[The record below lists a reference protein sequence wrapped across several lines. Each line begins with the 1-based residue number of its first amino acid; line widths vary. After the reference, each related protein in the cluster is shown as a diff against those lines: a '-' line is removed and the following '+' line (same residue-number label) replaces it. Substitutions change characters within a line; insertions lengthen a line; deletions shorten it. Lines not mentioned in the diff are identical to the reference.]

1 MKKIAIFPLFL
12 LLALAGYGQGVDPCR
27 TLLEAYAGKM
37 GAYGLPGGQAR
48 YRLHLDITAVPAKR
62 SGYTPASLEGKTVD
76 VKMTITGKEIF
87 YESTYLAVFR
97 DGKDVFT
104 VIHPQRTI
112 VHARPEQTAEA
123 KGQELL
129 SRQLM
134 ALQQGFVKRCQIA
147 SCRDTVYAG
156 QAAKV
161 MQLLPGPEDQAEYH
175 IRRITNYVL
184 VKSLTVPRQVIE
196 YAEGYGLERQVVN
209 YHVVDM
215 AYKGKLPRS
224 ARDCVYAAPGK
235 LLARYQGYQV
245 EEE

>member
-1 MKKIAIFPLFL
+1 MKRIAILPLFL

-76 VKMTITGKEIF
+76 VKMTITGKELF

-112 VHARPEQTAEA
+112 LHSRPEQTAEE

-134 ALQQGFVKRCQIA
+134 ALQQGFVKRCRIA

-209 YHVVDM
+209 YHVVDL